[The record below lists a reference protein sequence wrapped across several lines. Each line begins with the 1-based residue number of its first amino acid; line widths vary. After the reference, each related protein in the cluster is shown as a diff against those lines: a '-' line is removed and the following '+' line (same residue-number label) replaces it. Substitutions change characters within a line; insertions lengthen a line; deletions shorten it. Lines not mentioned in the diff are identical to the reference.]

1 MKQLKNIFK
10 FSAVVM
16 LIAVMALTFISCS
29 KEKEDNTTPGEITI
43 TVEVINKAGE
53 SKEHEIKTTGTT
65 LADALLEAGLV
76 EGTTD
81 EYGLYITTVDGELAD
96 YSADQSYWGTCD
108 PVSGSISDS
117 VKDFHRTEPDPLHQE
132 ILPGYGICI
141 LYSDIKCDN
150 PAFY

>member
-29 KEKEDNTTPGEITI
+29 KEMEDNTTPGEITI

-96 YSADQSYWGTCD
+96 YSADQSYWA
-108 PVSGSISDS
+108 IS
-117 VKDFHRTEPDPLHQE
+117 KDGEYLMTGASSTNIADGEHYELTYTVYA
-132 ILPGYGICI
+132 G
-141 LYSDIKCDN
+141 
-150 PAFY
+150 

>member
-16 LIAVMALTFISCS
+16 LIAVMAITIISCT

-43 TVEVINKAGE
+43 TVEDINKDGE

-96 YSADQSYWGTCD
+96 YSADQSYWA
-108 PVSGSISDS
+108 IS
-117 VKDFHRTEPDPLHQE
+117 KDGEYLMTGASSTNIADGEHYELTYTVYA
-132 ILPGYGICI
+132 G
-141 LYSDIKCDN
+141 
-150 PAFY
+150 

>member
-29 KEKEDNTTPGEITI
+29 KEKEDNTTPGGITI

-96 YSADQSYWGTCD
+96 YSADQSYWA
-108 PVSGSISDS
+108 IS
-117 VKDFHRTEPDPLHQE
+117 KDGEYLMTGASSTNIADGEHYELTYTVYA
-132 ILPGYGICI
+132 G
-141 LYSDIKCDN
+141 
-150 PAFY
+150 

>member
-16 LIAVMALTFISCS
+16 LIAVMALTVISCS

-96 YSADQSYWGTCD
+96 YSADQSYWA
-108 PVSGSISDS
+108 IS
-117 VKDFHRTEPDPLHQE
+117 KDGEYLMTGASSTNIADGEHYELTYTVYA
-132 ILPGYGICI
+132 G
-141 LYSDIKCDN
+141 
-150 PAFY
+150 